1 MIYHD
6 LGWNWLTLC
15 KVLCDILNELI
26 HVKKMLNYTMHLLS
40 TLYKYIFLII
50 NIISVTIL
58 CKIHKKQN

>member
-1 MIYHD
+1 
-6 LGWNWLTLC
+6 
-15 KVLCDILNELI
+15 
-26 HVKKMLNYTMHLLS
+26 MHLLS